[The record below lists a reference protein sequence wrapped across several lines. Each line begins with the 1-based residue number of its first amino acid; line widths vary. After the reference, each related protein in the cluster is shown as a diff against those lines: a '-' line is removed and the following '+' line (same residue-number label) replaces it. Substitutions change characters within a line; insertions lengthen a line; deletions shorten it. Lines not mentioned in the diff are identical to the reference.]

1 MSMCFRIGDSHLAVM
16 NDLDE
21 PFGSGV
27 YKATPEEIEK
37 YFVFVR
43 GKGRIKYARPPGTKI
58 KISENE
64 FSEILRGHSWEYTTD
79 QTSPLGT
86 FQYDDS
92 DGYSEY
98 TRSLY
103 TCPITHEQWVTETR
117 SRKIS

>member
-1 MSMCFRIGDSHLAVM
+1 MSMCFRIGDCHLAVM
-16 NDLDE
+16 NDLEE

-37 YFVFVR
+37 YFLFVR
-43 GKGRIKYARPPGTKI
+43 GEGRIKYTPPPGTKI
-58 KISENE
+58 EID
-64 FSEILRGHSWEYTTD
+64 FSEILRGHSWERSSD

-103 TCPITHEQWVTETR
+103 TCPLTHKQWVTETT
-117 SRKIS
+117 RKISGY